1 MRWGK
6 NRQHELMAYDIANYN
21 KLGLLY
27 KLLDISDP
35 DQATESDLKLV
46 NNTLSDAINNTLESD
61 VSLNSRLKGK
71 DRHASV
77 IVREKMRAQW

>member
-1 MRWGK
+1 M
-6 NRQHELMAYDIANYN
+6 
-21 KLGLLY
+21 
-27 KLLDISDP
+27 LDISDP